1 MRYQRSNKRLIK
13 QVNLRSILQYLW
25 HHNLASRAEIARSL
39 QLNPATITNL
49 TRELK
54 DEGWLL
60 ETGDG
65 DSSGGRPPVLLKLNR
80 EMIQMI
86 GVDVGI
92 KSMKFSLVNGFGILL
107 KSWRIEEAE
116 IQTGDD
122 LLMHIMEGIKNL
134 QVNIKTVLGIGI
146 GMHGLVDRKQGM
158 IQYAPAFKVE
168 DYPLGEK
175 LEAAWGCMVVLDN
188 DVRAMAM
195 AERWFGLAQNVS
207 DFFLINLGDGVGGAF
222 AMGGRIQSGGAQM
235 AGEIGHITVPDHD
248 KVLCNC
254 GRTGCLETEISSGA
268 LARKYRK
275 RTGKTCENGKAIYDY
290 ACQGDPDAKAVFA
303 EMGVRLGQTMGLVV
317 QLLNPE
323 LIILAGG
330 VSGAWDVFQTSFLS
344 ELESHSVSRTY
355 RTIRVEP
362 TRLGGEAGV
371 LGAATLVIEE
381 WMDSHKGEI
390 E

>member
-13 QVNLRSILQYLW
+13 QVNLRSILRYLW
-25 HHNLASRAEIARSL
+25 HHDLASRAEMARSL
-39 QLNPATITNL
+39 QLNPATMTNL

-54 DEGWLL
+54 DEGWLI

-92 KSMKFSLVNGFGILL
+92 KSMKFSLVNGSGILL
-107 KSWRIEEAE
+107 KSWRIDKAD

-122 LLMHIMEGIKNL
+122 LLMHIKEGILNL
-134 QVNIKTVLGIGI
+134 QVNMETVLGIGI
-146 GMHGLVDRKQGM
+146 GMHGLVDRNKGV

-168 DYPLGEK
+168 AYPLREK
-175 LEAAWGCMVVLDN
+175 LEDEWACMVVLDN

-207 DFFLINLGDGVGGAF
+207 DFFLINLGDGVGGAL
-222 AMGGRIQSGGAQM
+222 AMEGRIQSGGSQM

-248 KVLCNC
+248 QVRCNC
-254 GRTGCLETEISSGA
+254 GKTGCLETEISSEA
-268 LARKYRK
+268 LARKYREK
-275 RTGKTCENGKAIYDY
+275 TGNKCENGKAVYDY
-290 ACQGDPDAKAVFA
+290 ACLGDLEAKAIFA
-303 EMGVRLGQTMGLVV
+303 EMGVRLGQAMGLVV
-317 QLLNPE
+317 QILNPE

-330 VSGAWDVFQTSFLS
+330 VSGAWDAFQTSFLS
-344 ELESHSVSRTY
+344 ELESHSVARTY
-355 RTIRVEP
+355 QKTRVKV

-381 WMDSHKGEI
+381 WMDSQKGEN

>member
-13 QVNLRSILQYLW
+13 QVNLRSILRYLW
-25 HHNLASRAEIARSL
+25 HHDLASRAEIARSL

-54 DEGWLL
+54 EEGWLL

-92 KSMKFSLVNGFGILL
+92 KSMKFSLANGSGILL
-107 KSWRIEEAE
+107 KSWRIDEAE

-122 LLMHIMEGIKNL
+122 LFMHIMEGIQNL
-134 QVNIKTVLGIGI
+134 QVNMETVLGIGI
-146 GMHGLVDRKQGM
+146 GMHGLVDRNQGV

-168 DYPLGEK
+168 AYPLGEK

-254 GRTGCLETEISSGA
+254 GKTGCLETEISSAA
-268 LARKYRK
+268 LARKYRQ
-275 RTGKTCENGKAIYDY
+275 RTGKNCENGKAVYEY
-290 ACQGDPDAKAVFA
+290 ACQGDLEAKAVFA

-330 VSGAWDVFQTSFLS
+330 VSGAWDAFKVPFFT
-344 ELESHSVSRTY
+344 ELESHSVARTY
-355 RTIRVEP
+355 QKTRVEP
-362 TRLGGEAGV
+362 TRLQGKAGV

-381 WMDSHKGEI
+381 WMDTHKGEG